1 MSRESNAIIDGGYIM
16 LRKVAEGYGT
26 LQKNK
31 DSKGF
36 IVTFRNLPKLSVTS
50 KRNLTNNVQ
59 IVTRQ
64 VKPGFT

>member
-36 IVTFRNLPKLSVTS
+36 IVTFRNLPKLSVTL
-50 KRNLTNNVQ
+50 RNLTY
-59 IVTRQ
+59 
-64 VKPGFT
+64 